1 MHLGFSTLLRVTE
14 PRARYRADKS
24 PPQARENSR
33 IWFIGRLMALLQINE
48 NGLYC
53 SAGDFYVDPWR
64 SVDFA
69 VTTHAHSDHA
79 RSGSRHY
86 LTAEP
91 GRLVLQERLGKSA
104 RIQAMRYGETVTRNG
119 VSISLHPAGHIL
131 GSAQVRVE
139 FGGEVWVVSG
149 DYKVEPDATCTPFE
163 PVRCHTFIT
172 ESTFGLPIYRWRPQS
187 EVFAEI
193 NKWWKGN
200 QSVGRTSVLFAY
212 SLGKAQRLLAGVD
225 AGRGPIFVHGSVEKL
240 LPCFVAAGVKLPET
254 QPVNAES
261 IRAAAGRGLVIAPS
275 SVAGTPWLQQ
285 FGEINTAFA
294 SGWMQLRGMR
304 RRQSLDRGFVMSDH
318 ADWNGLV
325 AAIRATGAE
334 RILVT
339 HGYTE
344 PMVRWLRCGNAGDS
358 L

>member
-1 MHLGFSTLLRVTE
+1 
-14 PRARYRADKS
+14 
-24 PPQARENSR
+24 
-33 IWFIGRLMALLQINE
+33 MALLQING

-53 SAGDFYVDPWR
+53 SAGDFYIDPWR

-91 GRLVLQERLGKSA
+91 GRLVLQERLGPSA
-104 RIQAMRYGETVTRNG
+104 RIQAIPYGETVTRNG

-139 FGGEVWVVSG
+139 FRGEIWVVSG

-163 PVRCHTFIT
+163 AVRCHTFIT
-172 ESTFGLPIYRWRPQS
+172 ESTFGLPIYRWCPQA

-193 NKWWKGN
+193 NAWWKGN
-200 QSVGRTSVLFAY
+200 QAIGRTSLLNAY

-225 AGRGPIFVHGSVEKL
+225 ASLGPIFVHGAAARM
-240 LPCFVAAGVKLPET
+240 LPFYAATGVKLPQTEAVNSET
-254 QPVNAES
+254 ICAAE
-261 IRAAAGRGLVIAPS
+261 GRGLVIAPS

-285 FGEINTAFA
+285 FGDVSTAFA
-294 SGWMQLRGMR
+294 SGWMQIRSMR
-304 RRQSLDRGFVMSDH
+304 RRQGLDRGFVLSDH

-325 AAIRATGAE
+325 SAIRATGAE
-334 RILVT
+334 RVLVT
-339 HGYTE
+339 HGYTG
-344 PMVRWLRCGNAGDS
+344 PMVRWLRENGWAADVLATRFEGEPGEEKDEAGS
-358 L
+358 GA

>member
-1 MHLGFSTLLRVTE
+1 
-14 PRARYRADKS
+14 
-24 PPQARENSR
+24 
-33 IWFIGRLMALLQINE
+33 MALLQINE

-53 SAGDFYVDPWR
+53 PAGDFFVDPWR

-91 GRLVLQERLGKSA
+91 GRGVLQERLSKSA
-104 RIQAMRYGETVTRNG
+104 HIQAMPYGESVTRNG

-172 ESTFGLPIYRWRPQS
+172 ESTFGLPIFRWRPQS
-187 EVFAEI
+187 EVFEEI
-193 NKWWKGN
+193 NAWWKSN

-212 SLGKAQRLLAGVD
+212 SLGKAQRLLVGVD
-225 AGRGPIFVHGSVEKL
+225 AALGPIFVHGSVEKL
-240 LPCFVAAGVKLPET
+240 LPCFAAVGVKLPATE
-254 QPVNAES
+254 PVHAES
-261 IRAAAGRGLVIAPS
+261 ICAAAGRGLIIAPS

-294 SGWMQLRGMR
+294 SGWMLLRGMR

-325 AAIRATGAE
+325 SAIRATGAE

-344 PMVRWLRCGNAGDS
+344 PMVRWLRENGWAAETLATRFEGES
-358 L
+358 RESHEQPEPGGQ

>member
-1 MHLGFSTLLRVTE
+1 
-14 PRARYRADKS
+14 
-24 PPQARENSR
+24 
-33 IWFIGRLMALLQINE
+33 MALLQINE

-79 RSGSRHY
+79 RTGSRHY
-86 LTAEP
+86 LTTEQ
-91 GRLVLQERLGKSA
+91 GRGVLQERLSKSA
-104 RIQAMRYGETVTRNG
+104 RIQAIPYGETVTRNG

-187 EVFAEI
+187 EVFDEI
-193 NKWWKGN
+193 NGWWSSN
-200 QSVGRTSVLFAY
+200 QSLGRTSVLFAY

-225 AGRGPIFVHGSVEKL
+225 AALGPIFVHGSVEKL
-240 LPCFVAAGVKLPET
+240 LPCFVAAGVKLPATE
-254 QPVNAES
+254 PVSAES
-261 IRAAAGRGLVIAPS
+261 VRSAAGRGLVIAPS
-275 SVAGTPWLQQ
+275 SVTGTPWLQQ
-285 FGEINTAFA
+285 FGEVSTGFA
-294 SGWMQLRGMR
+294 SGWMQLRARR

-325 AAIRATGAE
+325 WAIRATGAE
-334 RILVT
+334 RVLVT

-344 PMVRWLRCGNAGDS
+344 PVVRWLRENGWDAGTLATRFEGEPRES
-358 L
+358 KEESEQGSQ

>member
-1 MHLGFSTLLRVTE
+1 
-14 PRARYRADKS
+14 
-24 PPQARENSR
+24 
-33 IWFIGRLMALLQINE
+33 MALLQINE

-86 LTAEP
+86 LAAEP
-91 GRLVLQERLGKSA
+91 GRLVLRERLNKSA
-104 RIQAMRYGETVTRNG
+104 RIQSVPYGETVTRNG

-149 DYKVEPDATCTPFE
+149 DYKVEPDLTCTPFE

-187 EVFAEI
+187 EVFDEI
-193 NKWWKGN
+193 NAWWKGN
-200 QSVGRTSVLFAY
+200 QSAGRTSVLFGY

-225 AGRGPIFVHGSVEKL
+225 AALGPIFVHNSVAKL
-240 LPCFVAAGVKLPET
+240 LPCFAVAGVMLPET
-254 QPVNAES
+254 QPVAEKS

-275 SVAGTPWLQQ
+275 SVTGTPWLQQ
-285 FGEINTAFA
+285 FGEVSTAFA
-294 SGWMQLRGMR
+294 SGWMQLSGMR
-304 RRQSLDRGFVMSDH
+304 RRQGLDRGFVMSDH

-325 AAIRATGAE
+325 SAIRATGAG
-334 RILVT
+334 RVMVT

-344 PMVRWLRCGNAGDS
+344 PMVRWLRENGWMAETLATRFEGEPRES
-358 L
+358 QEESGPGSQ